1 MLEKQGKKYQ
11 QQILRRF
18 KGLLRGMGLILFIL
32 SLIFIVGFFFVELLK
47 NSGLVKK
54 STIGLSQYK
63 NSK

>member
-32 SLIFIVGFFFVELLK
+32 SLIFIVGFFF
-47 NSGLVKK
+47 
-54 STIGLSQYK
+54 LS
-63 NSK
+63 S